1 MKADPKETHKKTDSY
16 ELFWSQSEKD
26 LSSSHH
32 QVTRSHRTYLNI
44 NPEGALLRECED
56 VIEELHMMRRIFIQ
70 QSQVVKD
77 FKKALDK
84 MNSNYEVEK
93 GQKGIRDD
101 EPRVDFDTILRA
113 QELVDHI
120 DERKSEIENL
130 ETEAKR
136 TNQQVGSLHLTPS
149 LDFLAFLLIIP

>member
-1 MKADPKETHKKTDSY
+1 
-16 ELFWSQSEKD
+16 
-26 LSSSHH
+26 
-32 QVTRSHRTYLNI
+32 
-44 NPEGALLRECED
+44 
-56 VIEELHMMRRIFIQ
+56 MMRRIFIQ

-84 MNSNYEVEK
+84 INANYEVEK
-93 GQKGIRDD
+93 AQKQLHDD

-130 ETEAKR
+130 EMEAKR
-136 TNQQVGSLHLTPS
+136 TNQQVGVPLYPKLRV
-149 LDFLAFLLIIP
+149 I

>member
-1 MKADPKETHKKTDSY
+1 
-16 ELFWSQSEKD
+16 
-26 LSSSHH
+26 
-32 QVTRSHRTYLNI
+32 
-44 NPEGALLRECED
+44 
-56 VIEELHMMRRIFIQ
+56 MMRRIFIQ

-93 GQKGIRDD
+93 AQKGIRDD

-136 TNQQVGSLHLTPS
+136 TNQQASCLSL
-149 LDFLAFLLIIP
+149 LL